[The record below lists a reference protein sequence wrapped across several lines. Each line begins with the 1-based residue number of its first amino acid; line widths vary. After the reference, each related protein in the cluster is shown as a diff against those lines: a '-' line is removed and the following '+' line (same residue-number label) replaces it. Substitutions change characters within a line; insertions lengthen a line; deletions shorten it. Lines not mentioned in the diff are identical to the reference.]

1 MASMEQNLSRRG
13 IISYSQLSMV
23 TMFFCPTTRGGIAI
37 AELSAQ
43 VVYQNTDWV
52 LRGATQEEISN
63 KKSKLTINADRKFND
78 YSIFDYEGNLSA
90 LSI

>member
-1 MASMEQNLSRRG
+1 ML
-13 IISYSQLSMV
+13 
-23 TMFFCPTTRGGIAI
+23 GGEGRTWEMQKFST
-37 AELSAQ
+37 ELSAQ

-63 KKSKLTINADRKFND
+63 KESKLTINADRKFND